1 MIKMIYVVKH
11 DNKFPFSRGILARS
25 ISNSGVSPEEAYQ
38 LVEETKK
45 ELEESGNDMI
55 LSRDIKEFVSR
66 KLVERGYDK
75 QNRYYLTRSAIKNS
89 SKPLLILIG
98 GGSGVGKSTVSAEV
112 AHKLGITRVVNTDT
126 IREIM
131 RSIISE
137 DLIPTLH
144 QSSFEA
150 WKSLKTPLVENKQIY
165 AFQQQVSLVS
175 ECVIAVIRRA
185 IKEGLKMVINGV
197 HIVPGFLKKS
207 IINEYGDYILQYVID
222 VPDVE
227 QHKQNFYKREE
238 SSSRDPERYIDNI
251 DNIRWTHDYI
261 LNMAQRNNVKIV
273 ENVDF
278 DKLVIMIL
286 DDIIDKLNG
295 RL

>member
-207 IINEYGDYILQYVID
+207 IISEYGDYILQYVID

>member
-1 MIKMIYVVKH
+1 MIYVVKH

-25 ISNSGVSPEEAYQ
+25 IANSGVSPEEAYQ

-45 ELEESGNDMI
+45 ELEETGNDMI
-55 LSRDIKEFVSR
+55 LSRDIKDFISR
-66 KLVERGYDK
+66 KLIERGYEK

-98 GGSGVGKSTVSAEV
+98 GGSGVGKSTLSSEV

-137 DLIPTLH
+137 ELIPTLH

-150 WKSLKTPLVENKQIY
+150 WKSLKTPLVENKQMY

-175 ECVIAVIRRA
+175 ECVTAVIRRT

-207 IINEYGDYILQYVID
+207 LEKKYGDYILQYVID

-238 SSSRDPERYIDNI
+238 GSSRDPERYIENI

-261 LNMAQRNNVKIV
+261 LNMARRNNVKII

-278 DKLVIMIL
+278 EKLVGMML

-295 RL
+295 RLQI

>member
-1 MIKMIYVVKH
+1 MIKMVYVIKH
-11 DNKFPFSRGILARS
+11 DKKFPFSRGILARS
-25 ISNSGVSPEEAYQ
+25 IANSGLSLEEAYQ
-38 LVEETKK
+38 LVQETKD
-45 ELEESGNDMI
+45 ELEETGNEMI
-55 LSRDIKEFVSR
+55 LSTEIKDFVSR
-66 KLVERGYDK
+66 KLLERGYVK

-89 SKPLLILIG
+89 PKPLLILIG
-98 GGSGVGKSTVSAEV
+98 GGSGVGKSTLSSEV

-131 RSIISE
+131 RSIISK

-144 QSSFEA
+144 QSSFDA
-150 WKSLKTPLVENKQIY
+150 WKSLKTPLVDNKQIY

-207 IINEYGDYILQYVID
+207 LVKEHGEYILQYVID

-238 SSSRDPERYIDNI
+238 GSSRDPERYIDNI
-251 DNIRWTHDYI
+251 DNIRWTHEYI
-261 LNMAQRNNVKIV
+261 LNMAKRNDVKII

-278 DKLVIMIL
+278 DKLLGMIL
-286 DDIIDKLNG
+286 DDIIDKLDG

>member
-207 IINEYGDYILQYVID
+207 IISKYGDYILQYVID

>member
-137 DLIPTLH
+137 ELIPTLH

-207 IINEYGDYILQYVID
+207 IISKYGDYILQYVID

-238 SSSRDPERYIDNI
+238 SSSRDPERYIENI

-278 DKLVIMIL
+278 DKLIIMIL

>member
-207 IINEYGDYILQYVID
+207 IISEYGDYILQYVID

-238 SSSRDPERYIDNI
+238 SSSRDPERYIENI

-273 ENVDF
+273 ENIDF